1 MRLEARGYDNNG
13 IFFIPV
19 LVDSFFDREPPRH
32 PVLTVNSKEPFN
44 AETPRS
50 ALIDSYVTSM
60 DMFYK
65 RNHEL
70 IPVLDDSD
78 RYCVTVGGS
87 LPKHLAIS
95 MDDIRMLP
103 KYTILATLQC
113 AGNRRTKKNI
123 QRPSS
128 YMKCICFQGLLIVP
142 AFHLHQ
148 DSTLGNPCP

>member
-1 MRLEARGYDNNG
+1 M
-13 IFFIPV
+13 
-19 LVDSFFDREPPRH
+19 
-32 PVLTVNSKEPFN
+32 NSKVIKSELLSVQEPFN

-50 ALIDSYVTSM
+50 ALINAYATPL

-113 AGNRRTKKNI
+113 AGNRRTKRTFRG
-123 QRPSS
+123 QV
-128 YMKCICFQGLLIVP
+128 LI
-142 AFHLHQ
+142 
-148 DSTLGNPCP
+148 

>member
-1 MRLEARGYDNNG
+1 
-13 IFFIPV
+13 
-19 LVDSFFDREPPRH
+19 
-32 PVLTVNSKEPFN
+32 
-44 AETPRS
+44 
-50 ALIDSYVTSM
+50 M

-128 YMKCICFQGLLIVP
+128 YMKCIYFQGLLIVP